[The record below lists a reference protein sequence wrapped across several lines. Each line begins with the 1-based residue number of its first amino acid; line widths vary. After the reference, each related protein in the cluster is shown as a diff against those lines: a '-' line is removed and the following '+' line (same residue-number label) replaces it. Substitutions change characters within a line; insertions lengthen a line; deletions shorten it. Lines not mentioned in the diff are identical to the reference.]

1 MLDNVN
7 RDSYGIQPFQAHR
20 PRIAASFHDENL
32 PDLSHV
38 ASPVPYMTRKDKVAA
53 GLGIF
58 MTLAP
63 LAAAAWGSYF
73 V

>member
-1 MLDNVN
+1 MLDTVN
-7 RDSYGIQPFQAHR
+7 RETLDLPRAQADR
-20 PRIAASFHDENL
+20 PKVAASFHDADL

-38 ASPVPYMTRKDKVAA
+38 ASPVPYMTRKDKAAA
-53 GLGIF
+53 GLGAF